1 MKFINN
7 KIGEGNPAYIIA
19 EMSANHGGNMQ
30 TAKDIIKAAK
40 DSGADCIKIQTYTAD
55 TMTIDSDNE
64 YFQIHGGLWDGYKLY
79 DLYEDAYTPW
89 EWQKELKDYADEI
102 GMDFLSTPF
111 DKTSVDFLEQLVLRH
126 IRLQVLN

>member
-1 MKFINN
+1 
-7 KIGEGNPAYIIA
+7 
-19 EMSANHGGNMQ
+19 
-30 TAKDIIKAAK
+30 
-40 DSGADCIKIQTYTAD
+40 
-55 TMTIDSDNE
+55 MTIDSDNE